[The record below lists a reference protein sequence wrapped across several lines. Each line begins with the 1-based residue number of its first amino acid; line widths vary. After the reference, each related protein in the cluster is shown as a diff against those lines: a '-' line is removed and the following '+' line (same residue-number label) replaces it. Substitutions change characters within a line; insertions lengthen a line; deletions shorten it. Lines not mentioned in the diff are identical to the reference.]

1 LFALNRTI
9 NSIKEDQEN
18 TGEDPALKTISMV
31 FKSLLGGNSSSSSSG
46 PSTGPKADSSLNTLP
61 AELMKFIEG
70 LSQPMVIPNN
80 SEMAGALFPFMNMNQ
95 QESTSTAIDMEAA
108 SGSDR
113 KMSPFKI
120 LKMLEPLMDE
130 NMVQEIQTVYEF
142 HISSTAEKGS
152 VEVFYLDLKNMKQ
165 GKIGQGNAP
174 FSKCDCVI
182 RISDED
188 LNELLT
194 DNLKPFTAYMSGRIE
209 IDGDLQDVFKL
220 KKLISSVSK
229 VISAMK

>member
-1 LFALNRTI
+1 
-9 NSIKEDQEN
+9 
-18 TGEDPALKTISMV
+18 MV
-31 FKSLLGGNSSSSSSG
+31 FKSLLGGNSTTSG
-46 PSTGPKADSSLNTLP
+46 VPTGIKPESSLNTLP

-80 SEMAGALFPFMNMNQ
+80 SEMASALFPFMNMNPS
-95 QESTSTAIDMEAA
+95 EPATTVIEMEEVNA
-108 SGSDR
+108 SDN

-130 NMVQEIQTVYEF
+130 SMVQDTQTVYEF
-142 HISSTAEKGS
+142 HISSTTEIGKI
-152 VEVFYLDLKNMKQ
+152 EVFYLDLKNMKR
-165 GKIGQGNAP
+165 GKVGQGNAP
-174 FSKCDCVI
+174 FSKCDCAI
-182 RISDED
+182 RINDQD

-229 VISAMK
+229 VIAAMK